1 VTLRVIGGN
10 EEKNMTSRWI
20 GLVLI
25 VAATVFG
32 VAVMNQLPERVPIHW
47 GINGQVDG
55 YASRTVAVW
64 FMPIVSVGVWL
75 LLAFVPQRDPINKNY
90 ASMRGTTQRFN
101 NAIVLF
107 LCLVHGV
114 ILMNALDW
122 PISMPRAILI
132 GTGMLFVILGNELG
146 RLRRNSWFGIRLP
159 WTLADEEVWRQSHRV
174 GGRIMLVAGLLM
186 VVVSLITPVVVMMG
200 LYISIVFGM
209 TIGLIGYSYWV
220 AMQKS
225 RNISR

>member
-1 VTLRVIGGN
+1 
-10 EEKNMTSRWI
+10 MTSRWI
-20 GLVLI
+20 GLMLI

-32 VAVMNQLPERVPIHW
+32 FAVMNQLPERVPIHW
-47 GINGQVDG
+47 GINGQIDG
-55 YASRTVAVW
+55 YTNRTVAVW
-64 FMPIVSVGVWL
+64 LVPVILVGVWL
-75 LLAFVPQRDPINKNY
+75 LLAFISQLDPLNKNY
-90 ASMRGTTQRFN
+90 ASMSETVRRFN

-107 LCLVHGV
+107 LCLVHV
-114 ILMNALDW
+114 VVLMNALGW
-122 PISMPRAILI
+122 QVSMPRILLI

-159 WTLADEEVWRQSHRV
+159 WTMTDEDVWRQSHRV

-186 VVVSLITPVVVMMG
+186 VIVSLITPLMAMMW
-200 LYISIVFGM
+200 LFMVIVFGM

-225 RNISR
+225 HNKSQRL